1 MDEPRFFSNGDH
13 SLEAKVARMA
23 AVFVRLGC
31 SNPTEPSSGRAV
43 SLLHSNFEMTQLGD
57 PQTFYNKVSDFKA
70 AVKSLAKG
78 ADQPEV
84 HLTLY
89 STPDALPPALYQ
101 KAYPE
106 GGPAGVRRNSAARS
120 LGPLRKSSS
129 SIRLNTQQAGQQP
142 QLQLPGSSSSVALP
156 NFMMNPGMMQQAMQM
171 NPMLMM
177 QPSFG
182 SFGQMVNAFA
192 GPGSQASSWRPSLTS
207 PRPNK
212 PLLMLQD
219 GTQGSH
225 ASSPDESQES
235 QAPAEASKHS
245 QVPEAGKPLSPSEQ
259 AKAMLAAWDARKGMN
274 EDVSENDENI
284 MKKPSASLGD
294 NEEEDEASRPMKRPS
309 AVLKKPASKGK
320 GKAKKSMKD
329 SKQGKGNKSGKGNS
343 QSNVKK
349 NGKGKDS
356 AQGNGPK
363 LTSEE
368 KLMWSTKSVGERIK
382 VRPNGCCK
390 CRWKPGCCPSCFK

>member
-192 GPGSQASSWRPSLTS
+192 GPGSQASS
-207 PRPNK
+207 
-212 PLLMLQD
+212 
-219 GTQGSH
+219 
-225 ASSPDESQES
+225 SQRTKS
-235 QAPAEASKHS
+235 
-245 QVPEAGKPLSPSEQ
+245 
-259 AKAMLAAWDARKGMN
+259 N
-274 EDVSENDENI
+274 
-284 MKKPSASLGD
+284 
-294 NEEEDEASRPMKRPS
+294 
-309 AVLKKPASKGK
+309 LKKETGTLIAMCHTIN
-320 GKAKKSMKD
+320 A
-329 SKQGKGNKSGKGNS
+329 
-343 QSNVKK
+343 
-349 NGKGKDS
+349 
-356 AQGNGPK
+356 
-363 LTSEE
+363 LE
-368 KLMWSTKSVGERIK
+368 KRYLA
-382 VRPNGCCK
+382 
-390 CRWKPGCCPSCFK
+390 